1 MKKTESFPYILNA
14 GKKKNDLYPICAY
27 KTKEDAMIG
36 VVALKSEKVYKYFEV
51 VYMPEDDD
59 DINEVV
65 WTSWEGLR

>member
-1 MKKTESFPYILNA
+1 MKTESFPYILNA
-14 GKKKNDLYPICAY
+14 GKKKDNLSPICAY
-27 KTKEDAMIG
+27 KTKEDALVG